1 MISHSLEI
9 LRKARS
15 HRWCQEL
22 SKIPSWSTVG
32 FITESASGGRVEGQQ
47 YAMHIVSADQSKA
60 VLKQAFVAGFAALE
74 VYFKSLIL
82 VVE

>member
-1 MISHSLEI
+1 
-9 LRKARS
+9 
-15 HRWCQEL
+15 
-22 SKIPSWSTVG
+22 VG